1 MEARRPQQLRPCR
14 LSPDGFNLKSRFH
27 QAAAGI
33 LAMILLL
40 QASAGA
46 ADHAE
51 ALVRYAKGDHAGAIV
66 LLRMLADRGDAVCQE
81 IVANMYFRGEGVARD
96 DVSALHWFRLAA
108 AQGRTDAQ
116 FQLGVMYRDGLGT
129 PPDGRLAMHWFQAA
143 ADRGAPHAFNA
154 VGELYLRHP
163 DIQRS
168 YATALDWFLRG
179 AQLDNSAAMYNI
191 GILYLLGHGVMRDEV
206 EAHKW
211 FDLAAAAGIGDERDR
226 AVLAR
231 QALAERLTPMQ
242 VQTAIVEARQWL
254 LTTRPPEQSPRPP
267 HPGQPP
273 GGLALR

>member
-1 MEARRPQQLRPCR
+1 M
-14 LSPDGFNLKSRFH
+14 KSRFL
-27 QAAAGI
+27 QAVAGI
-33 LAMILLL
+33 FATIMLL
-40 QASAGA
+40 QASAVA
-46 ADHAE
+46 ADRAE

-66 LLRMLADRGDAVCQE
+66 LLRPLAERGDAICQE
-81 IVANMYFRGEGVARD
+81 ILANMYFRGEDVAPD
-96 DVSALHWFRLAA
+96 EVSALDWFRLAA

-129 PPDGRLAMHWFQAA
+129 RPDGRLAMHWFQAA

-154 VGELYLRHP
+154 VGELYLRHS

-168 YATALDWFLRG
+168 HATALDWFLRG
-179 AQLDNSAAMYNI
+179 ARLDSSAAMYNI
-191 GILYLLGHGVMRDEV
+191 GTLYLLGHGVERDEV
-206 EAHKW
+206 AAYKW
-211 FDLAAAAGIGDERDR
+211 FDLAAAAGVGDDRDK

-254 LTTRPPEQSPRPP
+254 LTAQPPEQSPRTP

-273 GGLALR
+273 AGLASR